1 MKKLHKQPACLN
13 CNRPLSST
21 DNFCSGCGQ
30 ENTKHTISFG
40 TFLHDFF
47 SNYLSFDSRIGRSTV
62 PFLLQPGLLTKKFN
76 EGKRTSFVHPLRLY
90 LIISFVFFFLLSML
104 INQVVE
110 ERKISLYD
118 GKTFS
123 LGNEPGPNEKRMIQA
138 GIDSAQE
145 KLNEKDSTLV
155 QLPDTALIASS
166 RKAGIDFM
174 SLMRNQVLTDEQV
187 LDSLQMDKK
196 SELDRLIVH
205 QGRKV
210 FQKDMDVFI
219 PYLIQNLSIMM
230 FLLLPVF
237 AFFLYVLFWRREKY
251 YISHVIHALHLH
263 SFSFLILAL
272 LLFLAFFYQSG
283 LLVFAAFLIVTLYAF
298 FSIKKVYGQGW
309 WRTLLKFNVLG
320 FCYFMTLLFA
330 VMAEVAISFAL
341 F

>member
-21 DNFCSGCGQ
+21 DNFCPCCGQ

-40 TFLHDFF
+40 AFIHDFF

-62 PFLLQPGLLTKKFN
+62 PFLIKPGFLTRRFN

-90 LIISFVFFFLLSML
+90 LIVTFVFFFLLSL
-104 INQVVE
+104 FINKVVE

-118 GKTFS
+118 GKTLTMGDDPS
-123 LGNEPGPNEKRMIQA
+123 PEEKRKIQA
-138 GIDSAQE
+138 ALDSAQKE
-145 KLNEKDSTLV
+145 LNERDTSLV
-155 QLPDTALIASS
+155 QLPDTGAIKSS
-166 RKAGIDFM
+166 QKAGIDFM
-174 SLMRNQVLTDEQV
+174 SLMRNQVLTDDQV
-187 LDSLQMDKK
+187 LDSLNMNKK
-196 SELDRLIVH
+196 SEMDRLIVH

-210 FQKDMDVFI
+210 FQKDMDVFL
-219 PYLIQNLSIMM
+219 PYLIKNLSVMM

-237 AFFLYVLFWRREKY
+237 AFFLYVLFSRKEKY

-272 LLFLAFFYQSG
+272 LLFLAFFSQSAS
-283 LLVFAAFLIVTLYAF
+283 LAFIAFLIVTLYAF
-298 FSIKKVYGQGW
+298 LSIKKVYQQSW
-309 WRTLLKFNVLG
+309 WMTLLKFNILG

-330 VMAEVAISFAL
+330 VMIEVAISFAL

>member
-21 DNFCSGCGQ
+21 DNFCPSCGQ
-30 ENTKHTISFG
+30 ENTRHTISFG
-40 TFLHDFF
+40 AFIHDFF
-47 SNYLSFDSRIGRSTV
+47 SNYFSFDSRIGRSTL
-62 PFLLQPGLLTKKFN
+62 PFLIKPGFLTRRFN

-90 LIISFVFFFLLSML
+90 LIVSFLFFFLLSVF

-118 GKTFS
+118 GKTF
-123 LGNEPGPNEKRMIQA
+123 LMGNEPDPNEKRMIQS

-145 KLNEKDSTLV
+145 RLNEKDSTLV

-166 RKAGIDFM
+166 RKAGVDFM
-174 SLMRNQVLTDEQV
+174 SLMRNQGLTDEQV
-187 LDSLQMDKK
+187 LDSLKMSKN
-196 SELDRLIVH
+196 SEFDRLIVH

-237 AFFLYVLFWRREKY
+237 AFFLYVLFWRKEKY

-283 LLVFAAFLIVTLYAF
+283 LMAFAAFLIVTLYAF
-298 FSIKKVYGQGW
+298 LSIKKVYKQSW
-309 WRTLLKFNVLG
+309 WMTLLKFNILG